1 MARVYPAVCSAL
13 AAFSLGSFGCASPS
27 LGPPDTSAK
36 PASIELAPAPDL
48 DPDPNVVSVVL
59 RAAAE
64 RLELL
69 PGKTTTLEA
78 YAGTL
83 PGPLIHAKRG
93 DRLQVHFE
101 NALAEPSTIHFHGIR
116 LPNAMDGVPDVTQP
130 AVPPG
135 GSFDYA
141 FDLPDAGLFWYH
153 PHDDSVV
160 QVGSGLYGA
169 ILVDDP
175 NEPAELGD
183 ETVLVLSD
191 ISLDDN
197 GALVPPATDM
207 DSVIAGSEGNVVLV
221 NGRVHPELR
230 VQSGRRQR
238 LRLVN
243 AARARYFSL
252 SLAGHGFLQIGSDG
266 GRLSEPRSVQNPLLA
281 PGERLDLL
289 LDPLGAAGDSLELV
303 ALPYARGLSLDP
315 SSEAELVTFR
325 VVAPESPPSPALPA
339 LTNTLTPIDTT
350 NAEAVTI
357 ALTMD
362 QQGDSLTMGIN
373 GVPGSDA
380 PPLHA
385 LVGSSDV
392 LVVQNMTP
400 YNHPFHL
407 HGFFFQP
414 LDETGTPAQPLMQK
428 DTIDVPPITQIK
440 LAVTYDDRPGMWM
453 FHCHI
458 LDHAEAG
465 MMGMLHVM
473 E

>member
-1 MARVYPAVCSAL
+1 LL
-13 AAFSLGSFGCASPS
+13 AAPSTLTVFSLVIAGCASPS
-27 LGPPDTSAK
+27 LGSADAGSK
-36 PASIELAPAPDL
+36 TPAIALTEARDL

-59 RAAAE
+59 RAAPE

-69 PGKTTTLEA
+69 PGKTTTIEA
-78 YAGTL
+78 YGGSL

-101 NALAEPSTIHFHGIR
+101 NALTEASTIHFHGIR
-116 LPNAMDGVPDVTQP
+116 VPNAMDGVPDVTQP

-153 PHDDSVV
+153 PHDDSLV

-175 NEPAELGD
+175 DEPAELGD

-191 ISLDDN
+191 MSLDDT
-197 GALVPPATDM
+197 GALVPPSTDPNA
-207 DSVIAGSEGNVVLV
+207 VIAGSEGNVVLV

-230 VQSGRRQR
+230 VESGRRQR

-252 SLAGHGFLQIGSDG
+252 SLAGHTFLQIGSDG
-266 GRLSEPRSVQNPLLA
+266 GRLSEPQSVENPLLA

-289 LDPLGAAGDSLELV
+289 LDPVGNEGDSLELV

-315 SSEAELVTFR
+315 SSEEELVTFR
-325 VVAPESPPSPALPA
+325 VVAPENPPSPPLP
-339 LTNTLTPIDTT
+339 TLTSSLAPIDTT
-350 NAEAVTI
+350 NAESVTI
-357 ALTMD
+357 ALTLD
-362 QQGDSLTMGIN
+362 QEADSVTMGIN
-373 GVPGSDA
+373 GVSGSDA
-380 PPLHA
+380 QPIHA
-385 LVGSSDV
+385 LVGSTQV

-414 LDETGTPAQPLMQK
+414 LDQTGAPAQPLMLK
-428 DTIDVPPITQIK
+428 DTIDVPPITELK